1 MLDHLRIRSRIAE
14 ARKRVIRLQEI
25 VQSTDRESFI
35 NGKNDLVLDATE
47 RNLEVTIQ
55 TCIDIAS
62 HIVAQI
68 ALEKPNENKELFSIL
83 AKHNIISKSLSVR
96 LMLMSGLRN
105 ILVHEYLEVEEEK
118 IYDSIKND
126 LEDVIEYAK
135 NIELFLEK
143 QKK

>member
-14 ARKRVIRLQEI
+14 ARKRILRLQKI
-25 VQSTDRESFI
+25 LKTTNRDSFI
-35 NGKNDLVLDATE
+35 KGDNEVVIDAAE

-55 TCIDIAS
+55 ACLDIAS

-83 AKHNIISKSLSVR
+83 AKHNIISKNLSER
-96 LMLMSGLRN
+96 LMLMSGLHN

-118 IYDSIKND
+118 IYDSINND
-126 LEDVIEYAK
+126 LDDVAEYIK
-135 NIELFLEK
+135 SIELYLVK
-143 QKK
+143 HK